1 MKCPKCQFENSAGVN
16 FCVECGGKLEK
27 ICPECGYSNSPSHKF
42 CGGCGFNLTVPSE
55 STPKDLSFDEKIDK
69 IQRYLPKGLT
79 EKILSQRNKIE
90 GERKQ
95 VTVMFSDMEG
105 FTGLVEHL
113 GSEEAYDIMDQVYE
127 ILIHKVHNYEGTVNE
142 MTGDGIMAL
151 FGAPI
156 ALEDAPQRAIRSA
169 IAIHREMSKFSDKL
183 KQEKP
188 GITQLKM
195 RIGIHTGPVVVG
207 TLGNDLRVEFKAVGD
222 TVNLAS
228 RMEGLAEPGTSYVTD
243 ETFKLTEGFF
253 RFEGL
258 GEKEVKG
265 KTQPLKI
272 YRVIAPSSRRT
283 RFEVTAERGLTP
295 LVARKPEIDIM
306 LDGFE
311 MSKKGRGRAFSIA
324 AEAGVGK
331 SRLLYEFRKAVT
343 NENITFL
350 EGKCLS
356 YGRGMAYHPIIDIL
370 KGNFHIQDGESDEKI
385 REKVKKG
392 LEVLGMDEMSI
403 LPYFLELLSVKDS
416 GIEKLPI
423 SPEAKKERITEVLKA
438 IVLRGAEKRHIVMA
452 IEDLHWIDQSSE
464 EVLKHLLD
472 SIPGARVLLIF
483 TYRLEFV
490 PKWGGKSY
498 HTQLNLNRFSQRDS
512 RAMVTH
518 ILQTEEF
525 AQDLEQLILEQTEGI
540 PLFIEEFI
548 KALYEIKM
556 MEIKNGRYHLVK
568 DLDKM
573 AVPPTIKDII
583 MARVDSLPNEARK
596 VLQTGAVIER
606 EFNYELIRRVTG
618 LLERDLLS
626 HMSVLK
632 DLELIYERGIFPQS
646 TYIFKHALTRDAVY
660 ESILNKRKKKLH
672 QQTAFAIEDLYEPNL
687 EQHYGHL
694 AGHYA
699 VAENYDKA
707 AYYSM
712 QAAQKAEKTAS
723 IGDAIEYCKKRVT
736 YLEKLPITDL
746 RQKEIIDARTILG
759 LYFVQ
764 MLYYEESK
772 EAIDPIVELAHQMNY
787 EEKLPAI
794 LTIKGNYAILVQED
808 YFNGCKH
815 FEDAVKIAGRIND
828 TNSLLIANW
837 RLAFVCCLNCEF
849 EKASRNFKQ
858 ALDICKAANDLWGIA
873 RVRSYESLFLLTSL
887 GNMYKAYLVAKDA
900 IRNAEE
906 SGDSYSKAF
915 AYPSLGFSYYG
926 KGWLK
931 GAIKALLK
939 GVALC
944 EKLNLS
950 MWSAV
955 ARWFL
960 AEVYFEVGEYQQ
972 SRHHYQVAVQL
983 LEQGNAFPS
992 WMAVNKIGV
1001 EKAAL
1006 MTGDKHIDME
1016 VLNRYMA
1023 EGTYKYPKVWKTRFI
1038 AQILLNSDKH
1048 HFRETDNW
1056 IRRAIQTAEQ
1066 NHMMWHLAKSR
1077 VLYAKF
1083 FKRKGDTSKA
1093 RKQLST
1099 AIEIFKEC
1107 GAEGWVEK
1115 YEKELAAF

>member
-1 MKCPKCQFENSAGVN
+1 MKCLECQFDNPEDVK
-16 FCVECGGKLEK
+16 FCGECGTKLER
-27 ICPECGYSNSPSHKF
+27 ICPECNSSNPPQFKF
-42 CGGCGFNLTVPSE
+42 CGECGHNLMVPSE
-55 STPKDLSFDEKIDK
+55 PRLKNLSIDEKLDK
-69 IQRYLPKGLT
+69 LQRFLPKGLT
-79 EKILSQRNKIE
+79 EKILSQRDKIE

-95 VTVMFSDMEG
+95 VTVMFCDMAG
-105 FTGLVEHL
+105 FTPLVEKL
-113 GSEEAYDIMDQVYE
+113 GPEEAYLMMDRVYE
-127 ILIHKVHNYEGTVNE
+127 ILIHKVRDYEGTVNE
-142 MTGDGIMAL
+142 LTGDGIMAL

-169 IAIHREMSKFSDKL
+169 LSIHREVAKL
-183 KQEKP
+183 TNTIKIKSRTSR
-188 GITQLKM
+188 IKM
-195 RIGIHTGPVVVG
+195 RIGINTGPVVVG

-228 RMEGLAEPGTSYVTD
+228 RMEGLAEPGSTYVTD
-243 ETFKLTEGFF
+243 DTFKLAEGLF
-253 RFEGL
+253 RFEAL

-265 KTQPLKI
+265 KKHPFKI
-272 YRVIAPSSRRT
+272 YQVIAPSSRRT

-295 LVARKPEIDIM
+295 LVARGREIDIM

-311 MSKKGRGRAFSIA
+311 QSKKGSGRAFSIA

-343 NENITFL
+343 NEDITFL

-370 KGNFHIQDGESDEKI
+370 KGNFHIQDGEGDQKI
-385 REKVKKG
+385 KEKVKKG
-392 LEVLGMDEMSI
+392 LEILGMDEIST
-403 LPYFLELLSVKDS
+403 LPYFLELLSVRDS

-423 SPEAKKERITEVLKA
+423 SPEAKKERIIEVLRE
-438 IVLRGAEKRHIVMA
+438 IVLKGAEKQHLVMA

-472 SIPGARVLLIF
+472 SVPGARVLLIF

-490 PKWGGKSY
+490 PNWGGKSY
-498 HTQLNLNRFSQRDS
+498 HTQLNLNRLSERDS
-512 RAMVTH
+512 HAMVTH

-525 AQDLEQLILEQTEGI
+525 SKDLEQLILEQTEGI

-548 KALYEIKM
+548 KAFWEIKM
-556 MEIKNGRYHLVK
+556 MEIKNGKYHLVK
-568 DLDKM
+568 NLDKM

-583 MARVDSLPNEARK
+583 MARVDSLPNDARK

-672 QQTAFAIEDLYEPNL
+672 EQTAFAIEDLYEQNL

-694 AGHYA
+694 AEHYA
-699 VAENYDKA
+699 VAENYEKA

-712 QAAQKAEKTAS
+712 RAAQKAEKTAS
-723 IGDAIEYCKKRVT
+723 ISDAMEYCKKRVT
-736 YLEKLPITDL
+736 YLEKLPVTDKL
-746 RQKEIIDARTILG
+746 QREIIDARTILG
-759 LYFVQ
+759 LMFVQ

-794 LTIKGNYAILVQED
+794 LTIKGNYEILVIED
-808 YFNGCKH
+808 YLNGCKH
-815 FEDAVKIAGRIND
+815 FKDAVKISSRVND

-837 RLAFVCCLNCEF
+837 RLALTYSLNCEF

-858 ALDICKAANDLWGIA
+858 AFDICTAAKNLWGIA
-873 RVRSYESLFLLTSL
+873 RVRSYESFFLHFYP
-887 GNMYKAYLVAKDA
+887 GNMNEAHLVAKDA

-906 SGDSYSKAF
+906 SGDTYSKAF
-915 AYPSLGFSYYG
+915 AYPVLGISYYG

-931 GAIKALLK
+931 EAIKAFLK

-955 ARWFL
+955 ARWIF

-972 SRHHYQVAVQL
+972 SKHHYQVAVQL
-983 LEQGNAFPS
+983 LEQSNAHAS
-992 WMAVNKIGV
+992 LTAINKIGV
-1001 EKAAL
+1001 EMAVLRTDNK
-1006 MTGDKHIDME
+1006 DIDME
-1016 VLNRYMA
+1016 VLNRYVA
-1023 EGTYKYPKVWKTRFI
+1023 EGTYKYVKPWKAIYI
-1038 AQILLNSDKH
+1038 AEILLNSNKH
-1048 HFRETDNW
+1048 HSREADNW
-1056 IRRAIQTAEQ
+1056 IRKAIQTAEQ

-1077 VLYAKF
+1077 VLYAEF

-1093 RKQLST
+1093 KKQLFK

-1107 GAEGWVEK
+1107 GADGWVEK
-1115 YEKELAAF
+1115 YEKRLDSL